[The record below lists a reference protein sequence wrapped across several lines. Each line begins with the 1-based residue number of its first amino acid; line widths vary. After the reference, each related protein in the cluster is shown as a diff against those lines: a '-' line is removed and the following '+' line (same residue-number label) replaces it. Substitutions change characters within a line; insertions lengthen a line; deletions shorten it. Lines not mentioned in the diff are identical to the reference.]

1 MVFVFNY
8 SQNYTDQLTILW
20 RIKSRNYIISY
31 AGNRLTQPQ
40 PRRKTNIY
48 FDHWDWEMES
58 SDFPLLYIGQLSC
71 WPHSGQHYN
80 QYDICTTSSH
90 LSKYEYQDETQ
101 SRANNQHSF
110 LSLIFP
116 NKNLINILKI
126 IKERKR
132 EMNYYFLYIFV
143 GKMCFLFPT
152 IEKERCREFWVE
164 GLDYYCESI

>member
-1 MVFVFNY
+1 MQATGSPNHSPEGKQIYILIIEIERWNHLIFLY
-8 SQNYTDQLTILW
+8 SI
-20 RIKSRNYIISY
+20 
-31 AGNRLTQPQ
+31 
-40 PRRKTNIY
+40 
-48 FDHWDWEMES
+48 
-58 SDFPLLYIGQLSC
+58 YIGQLSC
-71 WPHSGQHYN
+71 WPDSGQHYN

-152 IEKERCREFWVE
+152 IEKERCREF
-164 GLDYYCESI
+164 

>member
-1 MVFVFNY
+1 MQATGSPNHSPEGKQIY
-8 SQNYTDQLTILW
+8 IL
-20 RIKSRNYIISY
+20 IIEIERW
-31 AGNRLTQPQ
+31 N
-40 PRRKTNIY
+40 
-48 FDHWDWEMES
+48 
-58 SDFPLLYIGQLSC
+58 
-71 WPHSGQHYN
+71 
-80 QYDICTTSSH
+80 H
-90 LSKYEYQDETQ
+90 LIEYQDETQ

-152 IEKERCREFWVE
+152 IEKERCREF
-164 GLDYYCESI
+164 